1 MRPARPSRRRITTV
15 VVATV
20 ATVLALT
27 GAATALPST
36 GPDPQA
42 TAAAKAKIR
51 PQLQTQLQAQESPVD
66 FWVYF
71 DAKAD
76 LSKASAIKDWN
87 ARGAA
92 VAKALKQAADESQR
106 SVRAELTASGVTYQS
121 FWATNAIKVTGG
133 SDLATRLAAKSEVSS
148 LLPAFKVDPPAVT
161 KGVSRQAVDPVEWG
175 VANINADE
183 VWTQFGVRGEDI
195 TVASI
200 DTGAQFDHPALVRQ
214 YRGNKGDGVFD
225 HNYNWFDAAGTCG
238 AAPCDNDGHGTHTLG
253 TMVGDDGAGNQVGV
267 APRARWITANGCCP
281 TDAALISSG
290 QWLLEPTDL
299 SGQNPDASK
308 RPHII
313 NNSWGTTTPSDAPFL
328 EDISLAWTASGIFGV
343 WANGNNGPACQT
355 SGSPGSRK
363 INYSVGAYDADH
375 TIADFSSRG
384 AGQDGEIKPNIA
396 APGVN
401 VRSSMPGNAY
411 ATMNGTSMATPHAAG
426 AIALAWS
433 AAAALVGDV
442 DGTKSL
448 LDGTAT
454 DNPNSQCGGTDDDN
468 NAFGEGRLDAL
479 RLVTQAPR
487 GITGRLGGTITDAE
501 TGKPIPGAT
510 VTITGP
516 VSREVTA
523 DADGAYQSGALPIGS
538 YTIDARKYGYASGTA
553 QAQVREAT
561 TTTADVTLVAQ
572 AMYTV
577 SGTITDGSGH
587 GWPLYAKV
595 VIGGYPLGPIFTDP
609 VTGRYSVRLP
619 GSAPYTMQV
628 TAQYPGYQVA
638 QRTFELGKVDVVQ
651 DAALTIDASTCT
663 APGYRFSGVGED
675 FNNWTDTG
683 TRNGW
688 QTSGKP
694 SWRFDNPGYR
704 PVPEGGDGRFAIA
717 DSAAGNGKRLDTS
730 LTSPVFDLS
739 GDASPQLAFHTSY
752 YPDDASQRADVDV
765 STDGGRTWKT
775 VWRQT
780 SNHAFGQVTL
790 PLPQAA
796 GRKDVR
802 IRFHY
807 QGRDAW
813 WWAVDNVF
821 VGTRAC
827 RPVEGGLVL
836 GFVSDRDSGAPV
848 FATVARTG
856 QPQESGTG
864 VTTPVDPAVG
874 DGLYWVFSS
883 AVGRTEFTASA
894 SGYQSGTATISVRK
908 DAIVTQDWSL
918 ARAGG

>member
-1 MRPARPSRRRITTV
+1 M

-36 GPDPQA
+36 SPDPRT

-51 PQLQTQLQAQESPVD
+51 PQLQTQLSAQESPVD

-76 LSKASAIKDWN
+76 LAEASTIKDWN

-92 VAKALKQAADESQR
+92 VAKALRRAADESQR
-106 SVRAELTASGVTYQS
+106 AVRAELAASGVTHQS

-133 SDLATRLAAKSEVSS
+133 ADLAERLAARSEVSS
-148 LLPAFKVDPPAVT
+148 LLPSFKVEPPPVT
-161 KGVSRQAVDPVEWG
+161 KGVSRQAVDAVEWG
-175 VANINADE
+175 VANINADD
-183 VWTQFGVRGEDI
+183 VWNQFGVRGEDI

-200 DTGAQFDHPALVRQ
+200 DTGVQFDHPALMRQ

-238 AAPCDNDGHGTHTLG
+238 GAPCDGDGHGTHTMG
-253 TMVGDDGAGNQVGV
+253 TMVGDDGDGNQIGV
-267 APRARWITANGCCP
+267 APRARWIAANGCCP
-281 TDAALISSG
+281 NDAALISSG

-299 SGQNPDASK
+299 NGQNPDASK
-308 RPHII
+308 RPHVI

-343 WANGNNGPACQT
+343 WANGNNGSACQT

-363 INYSVGAYDADH
+363 INYSVGAYDSDH
-375 TIADFSSRG
+375 AIAPFSSRG
-384 AGQDGEIKPNIA
+384 AGQDGEIKPNVA

-401 VRSSMPGNAY
+401 VRSSTPGSTY
-411 ATMNGTSMATPHAAG
+411 ANLNGTSMAAPHVAG
-426 AIALAWS
+426 AIALVWS
-433 AAAALVGDV
+433 AASSIVGDI
-442 DGTKSL
+442 DATRSL
-448 LDGTAT
+448 LDGTAV
-454 DNPNSQCGGTDDDN
+454 DSPNSQCGGTDDDN

-479 RLVTQAPR
+479 ALMRQAPR
-487 GITGRLGGTITDAE
+487 GATGRIGGTVSDAG
-501 TGKPIPGAT
+501 TAKPLPGAT

-516 VSREVTA
+516 VSREVTT
-523 DADGAYQSGALPIGS
+523 DADGAYQSGALPLGS
-538 YTIDARKYGYASGTA
+538 YTIGVRSYGYASGAA
-553 QAQVREAT
+553 QAQVREGA
-561 TTTADVTLVAQ
+561 TTTADVTLVPQ
-572 AMYTV
+572 PMKTV
-577 SGTITDGSGH
+577 SGTVTDGSGH

-595 VIGGYPLGPIFTDP
+595 LISGYPLGPIFTDP
-609 VTGRYSVRLP
+609 VTGRFSVRLP
-619 GSAPYTMQV
+619 ASASYTMQV
-628 TAQYPGYQVA
+628 TAQYPGYQPA
-638 QRTFELGKVDVVQ
+638 RRTFELGGADLVQ
-651 DAALTIDASTCT
+651 DAALAVDESACT
-663 APGYRFSGVGED
+663 APGYRFSGVSED
-675 FNNWTDTG
+675 FDDWADTG

-688 QTSGKP
+688 QNSGRP
-694 SWRFDNPGYR
+694 GWRLDNPGYR
-704 PVPEGGDGRFAIA
+704 PVPQGGDGRFAIA
-717 DSAAGNGKRLDTS
+717 DSASGAGKRFDTS
-730 LTSPVFDLS
+730 LTSPVIDLS
-739 GDASPQLAFHTSY
+739 GDASPQLTFHTSY
-752 YPDDASQRADVDV
+752 YPRDAGQRADVDV

-780 SNHAFGQVTL
+780 GNHAFGQVTL

-796 GRKDVR
+796 GRRDVR

-836 GFVSDRDSGAPV
+836 GFVDDRDTGAPV
-848 FATVARTG
+848 YATVARTA
-856 QPQESGTG
+856 QPREAGTG
-864 VTTPVDPAVG
+864 VTTPVDPALD

-883 AVGRTEFTASA
+883 ALGSTEFTAGA
-894 SGYQSGTATISVRK
+894 PGYQTGTATIPVRR
-908 DAIVTQDWSL
+908 DTVVTHDWSL
-918 ARAGG
+918 VRAGG

>member
-1 MRPARPSRRRITTV
+1 ML
-15 VVATV
+15 VATV

-27 GAATALPST
+27 GTATALPS
-36 GPDPQA
+36 A
-42 TAAAKAKIR
+42 TAGATTPPAVAAKDKIR
-51 PQLQTQLQAQESPVD
+51 PQLQSQLNSQESGVD

-71 DAKAD
+71 GGRAD

-87 ARGAA
+87 ARGTA
-92 VAKALKQAADESQR
+92 VAKALKQAADDSQR
-106 SVRAELTASGVTYQS
+106 AVRKELTASGVRYQS

-133 SDLATRLAAKSEVSS
+133 QDLAERLAARGEVNS
-148 LLPAFKVDPPAVT
+148 LLPSFKVEPPPVT
-161 KGVSRQAVDPVEWG
+161 KGVGRQAVDAVEWG
-175 VANINADE
+175 VANINADD
-183 VWTQFGVRGEDI
+183 VWSQFGVRGEDI
-195 TVASI
+195 TVGSI
-200 DTGAQFDHPALVRQ
+200 DTGAQFDHPALVKQ
-214 YRGNKGDGVFD
+214 YRGNKGDGAFD

-238 AAPCDNDGHGTHTLG
+238 AAPCDRDGHGTHTVG
-253 TMVGDDGAGNQVGV
+253 TMVGDDGAGNQIGV
-267 APRARWITANGCCP
+267 APGARWIAANGCCP

-290 QWLLEPTDL
+290 QWMLEPTDL

-313 NNSWGTTTPSDAPFL
+313 NNSWGTTAPSNEPL
-328 EDISLAWTASGIFGV
+328 MEDISLAWTASGIFGV
-343 WANGNNGPACQT
+343 WANGNNGPGCQT

-363 INYSVGAYDADH
+363 INYSVGAYDVDN
-375 TIADFSSRG
+375 TIAGFSSRG

-401 VRSSMPGNAY
+401 VRSSMPGNGY
-411 ATMNGTSMATPHAAG
+411 ATMNGTSMATPHVAG
-426 AIALAWS
+426 AIALVWS

-442 DGTKSL
+442 DGTRSL

-479 RLVTQAPR
+479 TLLRQAPR
-487 GITGRLGGTITDAE
+487 GVTGRVGGTISDSV

-510 VTITGP
+510 VTIVGP
-516 VSREVTA
+516 VSREVTTA
-523 DADGAYQSGALPIGS
+523 ADGAYVTGALPVGGYSIS
-538 YTIDARKYGYASGTA
+538 ARKYGYASGTA
-553 QAQVREAT
+553 QAQVVEGA
-561 TTTADVTLVAQ
+561 TTTADVELVPQ
-572 AMYTV
+572 AMNTV

-587 GWPLYAKV
+587 GWPLYAKI
-595 VIGGYPLGPIFTDP
+595 VISGYPLGPIFTDP
-609 VTGRYSVRLP
+609 VTGRYRVELP
-619 GSAPYTMQV
+619 GSAAYTMQV
-628 TAQYPGYQVA
+628 SAQYPGYQVV
-638 QRTFELGKVDVVQ
+638 QRTFELGQADVVQ
-651 DAALTIDASTCT
+651 DAALTVDQSTCT
-663 APGYRFSGVGED
+663 APGYRWSGVSED
-675 FNNWTDTG
+675 FDDWTDTG
-683 TRNGW
+683 TRDGW
-688 QTSGKP
+688 TTSGRP

-704 PVPEGGDGRFAIA
+704 PVPEGGNGRFAIA
-717 DSAAGNGKRLDTS
+717 DSASGDGKRFDTS
-730 LTSPVFDLS
+730 LTSPIIDLS
-739 GDASPQLAFHTSY
+739 GDASPQLTFHTSY

-765 STDGGRTWKT
+765 STDGGRTWRT

-780 SNHAFGQVTL
+780 SSHAFGQVNL

-807 QGRDAW
+807 QGRNAW

-836 GFVSDRDSGAPV
+836 GFVTDRDTGAPV

-864 VTTPVDPAVG
+864 VTTPVDPNVG

-883 AVGRTEFTASA
+883 AVGPTEFTASA
-894 SGYQSGTATISVRK
+894 SGYPARTATIPVRK
-908 DAIVTQDWSL
+908 DMVVTQNWSL